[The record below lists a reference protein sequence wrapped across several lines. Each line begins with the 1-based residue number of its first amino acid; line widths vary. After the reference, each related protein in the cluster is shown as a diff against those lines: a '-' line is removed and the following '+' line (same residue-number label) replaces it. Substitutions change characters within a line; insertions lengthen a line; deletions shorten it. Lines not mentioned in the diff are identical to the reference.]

1 MPEMTDPKQ
10 MREATRSYL
19 GKKEAYGPLLE
30 KQEAKTVSGG
40 TVAFWLVNVFS
51 LLDGICRA
59 GGAFYDLLRS
69 CAEKAGGRALRFA
82 IYSDEVIPGNVLAAR
97 TSRKSWCIYLSCID
111 FPAQVLAMEE
121 AWLTIALLRSSFVAS
136 LEGSISQIFK
146 IIFRSIFLHSKHD
159 PAAGVWMQGPKGG
172 FHLSF
177 EPSMVIQDGAAHK
190 FAWSVK
196 GDSGSKYCLLC
207 GNQRADNRNEEK
219 IPKHAHAALHLVSDD
234 DIWDSWSRLADL
246 KGRCSAKDFGMWQQ
260 ATGWTFNTESIF
272 SEPLLRRVVKPAT
285 MFVHDWMHC
294 CLSNG
299 TLNDATWLLLSATKD
314 HGFKDVF
321 ATLEKYVDLWT
332 QPASFAH
339 VKLKQVF
346 ENKRMK
352 SCREAGKFKTTASEM
367 LSLLPVL
374 AFFVRTCILDKGF
387 LPSEC
392 EAFLQMCLMVE
403 LLQAACHGHG
413 CVIPSML
420 REAADKCMSS
430 WFETGW
436 GEHVTRKMHWLLHMG
451 DHYEK
456 HKRLPATFSMER
468 KHRTITRY
476 AASIQ
481 NTSTFERSLYEEV
494 LAHELWHLEKLP
506 EFPVALALENPRQK
520 PPPKLRDLV
529 LQSFPQVSKDE
540 MKIATILRLPGGG
553 LASKADVCLLQ
564 ADKGRDPPWDCAEVF
579 CHVSVQGTLW
589 SVVSLWS
596 LQEYNKDKHCAVWT
610 EMEQPVII
618 ESKDILTA
626 AHGLMRSPTLPFA
639 VKLAWF
645 TGRVLP
651 AAYSSLS
658 TALVT
663 SGRVWSIYQGFF
675 DRCQRALVSSWQVSH
690 HLTREALDILVQA
703 TTPAAAVVVARARLT
718 VQIATSAP
726 PAVLDLVEACCERD
740 LPWTNLLRDSLTQVG
755 RLSGLTEAQLQDSPM
770 RVARAHCRL
779 LRGACKRMGRYG
791 SCLMAFQRV
800 WRTRATHTST
810 GTIGTPQPVSC
821 PECGWTGRS
830 QQALAAHRHRKHGIL
845 ARATALCDGT
855 TCSWCLRDFHSS
867 DRLKYH
873 ISTTPACRL
882 SLEISVGPH
891 HTYGSGSKRRGPQQ
905 HRFGALGVT

>member
-1 MPEMTDPKQ
+1 MPKLTDPKQ

-69 CAEKAGGRALRFA
+69 CAEKAGGRPLRFA

-121 AWLTIALLRSSFVAS
+121 AWLTIALPRSSFVAS

-219 IPKHAHAALHLVSDD
+219 IPKHAHADLHLVSDD

-260 ATGWTFNTESIF
+260 
-272 SEPLLRRVVKPAT
+272 
-285 MFVHDWMHC
+285 
-294 CLSNG
+294 
-299 TLNDATWLLLSATKD
+299 D

-413 CVIPSML
+413 CVLPSML

-506 EFPVALALENPRQK
+506 EFP
-520 PPPKLRDLV
+520 
-529 LQSFPQVSKDE
+529 
-540 MKIATILRLPGGG
+540 
-553 LASKADVCLLQ
+553 

-579 CHVSVQGTLW
+579 CHVPVQGTLW

-626 AHGLMRSPTLPFA
+626 
-639 VKLAWF
+639 
-645 TGRVLP
+645 
-651 AAYSSLS
+651 
-658 TALVT
+658 
-663 SGRVWSIYQGFF
+663 
-675 DRCQRALVSSWQVSH
+675 
-690 HLTREALDILVQA
+690 
-703 TTPAAAVVVARARLT
+703 VVY
-718 VQIATSAP
+718 
-726 PAVLDLVEACCERD
+726 
-740 LPWTNLLRDSLTQVG
+740 LRDTNCVRTLIP
-755 RLSGLTEAQLQDSPM
+755 L
-770 RVARAHCRL
+770 H
-779 LRGACKRMGRYG
+779 LR
-791 SCLMAFQRV
+791 S
-800 WRTRATHTST
+800 
-810 GTIGTPQPVSC
+810 
-821 PECGWTGRS
+821 
-830 QQALAAHRHRKHGIL
+830 
-845 ARATALCDGT
+845 
-855 TCSWCLRDFHSS
+855 
-867 DRLKYH
+867 
-873 ISTTPACRL
+873 
-882 SLEISVGPH
+882 
-891 HTYGSGSKRRGPQQ
+891 
-905 HRFGALGVT
+905 

>member
-19 GKKEAYGPLLE
+19 GKTEAYGPLLE

-159 PAAGVWMQGPKGG
+159 PAAGVWMQVPKGG

-219 IPKHAHAALHLVSDD
+219 IPKHAHADLHLVSDD

-285 MFVHDWMHC
+285 VFVHDWMHC

-321 ATLEKYVDLWT
+321 ANLEKYVDLWT

-352 SCREAGKFKTTASEM
+352 SRREAGKFKTTASEM

-413 CVIPSML
+413 CVLPSML

-520 PPPKLRDLV
+520 PPTKLRDLV
-529 LQSFPQVSKDE
+529 LQSFPQVSKDDL
-540 MKIATILRLPGGG
+540 KIATILRLPGGG

-618 ESKDILTA
+618 ESKDILT
-626 AHGLMRSPTLPFA
+626 P
-639 VKLAWF
+639 
-645 TGRVLP
+645 
-651 AAYSSLS
+651 
-658 TALVT
+658 
-663 SGRVWSIYQGFF
+663 
-675 DRCQRALVSSWQVSH
+675 
-690 HLTREALDILVQA
+690 
-703 TTPAAAVVVARARLT
+703 VVY
-718 VQIATSAP
+718 
-726 PAVLDLVEACCERD
+726 
-740 LPWTNLLRDSLTQVG
+740 LRDTNCVRTLIP
-755 RLSGLTEAQLQDSPM
+755 L
-770 RVARAHCRL
+770 H
-779 LRGACKRMGRYG
+779 LR
-791 SCLMAFQRV
+791 S
-800 WRTRATHTST
+800 
-810 GTIGTPQPVSC
+810 
-821 PECGWTGRS
+821 
-830 QQALAAHRHRKHGIL
+830 
-845 ARATALCDGT
+845 
-855 TCSWCLRDFHSS
+855 
-867 DRLKYH
+867 
-873 ISTTPACRL
+873 
-882 SLEISVGPH
+882 
-891 HTYGSGSKRRGPQQ
+891 
-905 HRFGALGVT
+905 